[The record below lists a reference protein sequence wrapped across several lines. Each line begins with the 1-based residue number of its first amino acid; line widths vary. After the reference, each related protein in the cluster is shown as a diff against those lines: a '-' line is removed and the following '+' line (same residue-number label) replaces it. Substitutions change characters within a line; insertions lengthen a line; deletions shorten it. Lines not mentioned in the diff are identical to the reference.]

1 MDYLDIVTEI
11 GDILRTENL
20 DENMTVKDFIEFLC
34 KKVEE
39 EEL

>member
-11 GDILRTENL
+11 GDILCTENL

-34 KKVEE
+34 QKIEE
-39 EEL
+39 EGL

>member
-34 KKVEE
+34 QKIEE
-39 EEL
+39 EGL